1 MSSLLKIHA
10 RYRLFSTVALLG
22 LLWSLSACG
31 YKGELR
37 HPESSYRA
45 GELQNPENPSP
56 ATATVL

>member
-10 RYRLFSTVALLG
+10 RYRLFSTAALLG

-37 HPESSYRA
+37 HPESSYQA
-45 GELQNPENPSP
+45 GAETARPGALQHR
-56 ATATVL
+56 